1 MQVELEN
8 TTVAAV
14 SGTGSK
20 PIDAGNEGKS
30 KLTKFDPDAVIVAIN
45 DDDRPI
51 KPMGS
56 QNMFKTAEE
65 DPKVYKLQKDSQK

>member
-20 PIDAGNEGKS
+20 PIDAGNDVNS

-56 QNMFKTAEE
+56 
-65 DPKVYKLQKDSQK
+65 